1 MSRKIKFYL
10 DEHVSRAVLQ
20 GLRERGVDVKTVSEA
35 GLHSASDN
43 AHVQH
48 ARAERR
54 VIFSQDSDFLRL
66 HAAGARMVKKLE
78 LAFSLGVTSTPQRS
92 PPTYLSLL
100 SDPRYSTLR
109 EMSSTG
115 KR

>member
-10 DEHVSRAVLQ
+10 DEHVPRAVLQ

-35 GLHSASDN
+35 GLLSASDN

-66 HAAGARMVKKLE
+66 HAAGDPHCGIVYAPQ
-78 LAFSLGVTSTPQRS
+78 GTSIREIIHG
-92 PPTYLSLL
+92 LMLL
-100 SDPRYSTLR
+100 HQILDAD
-109 EMSSTG
+109 EMEG
-115 KR
+115 HVEFL